1 MCGVQLP
8 PPPDLNTHTGTTEHA
23 HLFEIGLAG
32 VDCDPGDFA
41 VVGAVAAAT
50 IVMEGCWRGLRVW
63 PHAPHVAPSTIGC
76 SLPLAHVT
84 RHTSHVTRHTSQVKR
99 HTSNHLHVFIGCLVH
114 KRQGSRGQD
123 KKALRAADYRVY
135 AQLLQCDSMQKVNQH
150 YGVGGAVAI
159 MKLKFSTC

>member
-1 MCGVQLP
+1 VCGIQLP

-50 IVMEGCWRGLRVW
+50 IGMEGCWRGLRVW
-63 PHAPHVAPSTIGC
+63 PHAPHIAPSTIGC

-84 RHTSHVTRHTSQVKR
+84 RHTSHVTRHT
-99 HTSNHLHVFIGCLVH
+99 HLHVVIRCVVH

-150 YGVGGAVAI
+150 NGVCGAVAF